1 MRTYSVEKLF
11 IEGLEEEVNYNQVYF
26 KIHGDKDC
34 KCTVDIEYSGP
45 KDFFIMAAYYGREV
59 EFTLSTIYATDIKGI
74 AEVKKVQVNS
84 NYVQL
89 SGIGLL

>member
-1 MRTYSVEKLF
+1 MRTYSVKKLF
-11 IEGLEEEVNYNQVYF
+11 IEGLGEEVNYNEVYF

-34 KCTVDIEYSGP
+34 KWTIDIEYPGP
-45 KDFFIMAAYYGREV
+45 KDFFIMAAYYDKEV
-59 EFTLSTIYATDIKGI
+59 EVTFSTIYATDIKGI
-74 AEVKKVQVNS
+74 AEVIKVQVNS